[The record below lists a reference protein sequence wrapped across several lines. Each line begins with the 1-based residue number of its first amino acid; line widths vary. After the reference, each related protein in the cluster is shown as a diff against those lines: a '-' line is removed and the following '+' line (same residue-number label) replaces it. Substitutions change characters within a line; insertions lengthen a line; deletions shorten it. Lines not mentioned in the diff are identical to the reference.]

1 MDRLIR
7 KIAEA
12 GCSVIIKSIPDGEN
26 LIDVLY
32 NRHNDTIRRFSKRH
46 IDTRNVNGTGDT
58 FGSAITPYSAR
69 KYDLDAAVERAEIF
83 INESIAYGAGYRFGP
98 GYGPVHPFYRTI
110 DFFEKED
117 RSYSLK

>member
-1 MDRLIR
+1 M
-7 KIAEA
+7 
-12 GCSVIIKSIPDGEN
+12 
-26 LIDVLY
+26 LY
-32 NRHNDTIRRFSKRH
+32 NRRTDTVRRFSKRH

-58 FGSAITPYSAR
+58 FGSAIATYIAR

-83 INESIAYGAGYRFGP
+83 INESIFNGSCYRFGP
-98 GYGPVHPFYRTI
+98 GYGPVHPFYRTV